1 MGKLIISLFDERK
14 WIPASGQEEELCD
27 RRVSCPLSSNQRN
40 MKARRAWRRTSS
52 YLSYFCRLSEYFS
65 TLLCCVRR
73 STFRSVATELTATR
87 SSEASAVCLESSSC
101 RPQIYSETSTEVE
114 LSMSLSCSRAVF
126 YAAVHWDPVRGI
138 ATENSSKITECWIS
152 HGF

>member
-1 MGKLIISLFDERK
+1 MSIIIQSEKYESTQSVEAHVVLFVLFLQIKR
-14 WIPASGQEEELCD
+14 IF
-27 RRVSCPLSSNQRN
+27 V
-40 MKARRAWRRTSS
+40 
-52 YLSYFCRLSEYFS
+52 
-65 TLLCCVRR
+65 TLLFCVRR

-126 YAAVHWDPVRGI
+126 YAAVRWDPVRGI
-138 ATENSSKITECWIS
+138 ATENSSKITEC
-152 HGF
+152 